1 MLLGVLCGV
10 IAGIVPAAQLA
21 GVDPQAALHA
31 GARQAG
37 RSGLRNSLMAVEVG
51 LALVVLMAAG
61 LFVRSFTESREL
73 DPGFRREGVLLAAY
87 DFSGRGVDGAFGREF
102 ARRLLER
109 LRALP
114 EVESAAIASSV
125 PLDIH
130 GLPLRTFVLEGR
142 ARADAAGDVALTNTV
157 TPGYVTTMGIP
168 LLRGADFVEIGNTAA
183 PAQALVNEEFVRRFV
198 GGAEPLGRRLVSR
211 NTTYVIAG
219 VVRNSVSE
227 AFGEP
232 PTPVIYVSYRD
243 RPAIRGEI
251 HVRTHPGAEALVAPE
266 LERVVRELDSE
277 LPLYDIRTLGDH
289 VEKNLFLRRIPARM
303 FVVLGPLLLAL
314 AAIGIYAVV
323 AYTVSQRTREMGV
336 RLALGAT
343 VNGLVGQVV
352 GDTLRVVGAGA
363 VVGWAIALFLNMH
376 LVRGPA
382 YLSVFVGVPA
392 VLLLVATVACWI
404 PARRAA
410 AVDPMVALRHD

>member
-1 MLLGVLCGV
+1 
-10 IAGIVPAAQLA
+10 
-21 GVDPQAALHA
+21 
-31 GARQAG
+31 
-37 RSGLRNSLMAVEVG
+37 
-51 LALVVLMAAG
+51 
-61 LFVRSFTESREL
+61 
-73 DPGFRREGVLLAAY
+73 
-87 DFSGRGVDGAFGREF
+87 
-102 ARRLLER
+102 
-109 LRALP
+109 
-114 EVESAAIASSV
+114 V